1 MPVPRRGEMGV
12 IEVDLFSEEVD
23 STDHPDAVRFRE
35 LLEEVAEEY
44 RCSLVSFEVERG
56 MVSFSFDDDVLTAE
70 ILKILQLEEPRS

>member
-1 MPVPRRGEMGV
+1 MGV

-23 STDHPDAVRFRE
+23 SADHPDAARFRE

-44 RCSLVSFEVERG
+44 RCRLVSFEVERG